1 MKARLGKLMAE
12 YGNVALYTF
21 LSLSLL
27 AIIGF
32 SIAIGV
38 GVAPSSASGVIG
50 VIGAGWVAAKLTLP
64 LRLLATFA
72 LTPLVAALVRKRKTP
87 VTEKATGDEE
97 AVNER

>member
-38 GVAPSSASGVIG
+38 GVAPSSATGVLG

-64 LRLLATFA
+64 LRLLATVA
-72 LTPLVAALVRKRKTP
+72 LTPLIATLVRKRKTP
-87 VTEKATGDEE
+87 VPDEATGDDH
-97 AVNER
+97 AVGEP